1 MLHGNTGLNAP
12 RQAGLNDTA
21 KSKSPA
27 RHMFPPDGLVALSRL
42 AYESTPLVTAQ
53 IRSGIFVF
61 TSAGGNV
68 TAIAGSK
75 GCTVVDTGYGPR
87 VAEIQ
92 DGIAGA
98 LGQTPQWLIDTHWHF
113 DHTDGNAG
121 FVAAGATILAHA
133 NCRAR
138 LSTSQYVPSLSWRIS
153 ASPRNAWPMLNFDRP
168 LMLDI
173 GPEELHLLPQAPA
186 HTDGDVAVLLLSANV
201 LVMGDLFVHQSYP
214 VIDESSGGSLRG
226 MIEAVDRLLLMIDA
240 ATVVVPGHGAV
251 TDRGGLIAFH
261 DMLRRIEDKI
271 LAMIEARRDLPEI
284 IAARPTAEFDPLWG
298 RGYVTGAFFT
308 RMVLAGM
315 RSFATPASQP
325 APAA

>member
-1 MLHGNTGLNAP
+1 MLHADTGLNAP
-12 RQAGLNDTA
+12 RRAGVNDTA
-21 KSKSPA
+21 NSKGPA
-27 RHMFPPDGLVALSRL
+27 RHIFPPDGLVALSRV
-42 AYESTPLVTAQ
+42 AYETTPLVTEQ

-61 TSAGGNV
+61 TGAGGNV

-92 DGIAGA
+92 DGIARA
-98 LGQTPQWLIDTHWHF
+98 LGQIPQWMIDTHWHF
-113 DHTDGNAG
+113 DHTDGNAD

-153 ASPRNAWPMLNFDRP
+153 ASPPNAWPMLNFDGP
-168 LMLDI
+168 LTLDI

-226 MIEAVDRLLLMIDA
+226 MIEAIDRLLLTIDA
-240 ATVVVPGHGAV
+240 DTVVVPGHGAV
-251 TDRGGLIAFH
+251 TDRGGLIAFR

-271 LAMIEARRDLPEI
+271 LAMIEAGRGLPEI
-284 IAARPTAEFDPLWG
+284 IAARPTAKFDPLWG

-308 RMVLAGM
+308 RMVLAGNEIL
-315 RSFATPASQP
+315 RNAG
-325 APAA
+325 